1 MAKLRGVLGTRKLG
15 HSGTLDPMATGVLPV
30 FCGGASKAV
39 DLQLDHDKA
48 YRAVLRLGQRTDT
61 GDITGTVLETAPV
74 TAGERELQAVLP
86 QFVGKQM
93 QVPPMYSA
101 VKVGGQPLYKLARE
115 GKTVERKARP
125 IEIYSITYGGSPAE
139 NEYVPEVTCS
149 KGTYIRTLMLPVESV
164 FTPLPLLV
172 VEPWVEQHLYNGC
185 PTSRYPAADGRY
197 RVRNA
202 AGQFLGLANIT
213 GGVLRVEKLFVERN

>member
-1 MAKLRGVLGTRKLG
+1 MVAKLRGVLGTRKLG

-86 QFVGKQM
+86 QFAVSYTHLDVYKRQL
-93 QVPPMYSA
+93 YSNSA
-101 VKVGGQPLYKLARE
+101 FTALY
-115 GKTVERKARP
+115 
-125 IEIYSITYGGSPAE
+125 
-139 NEYVPEVTCS
+139 
-149 KGTYIRTLMLPVESV
+149 
-164 FTPLPLLV
+164 
-172 VEPWVEQHLYNGC
+172 
-185 PTSRYPAADGRY
+185 
-197 RVRNA
+197 
-202 AGQFLGLANIT
+202 
-213 GGVLRVEKLFVERN
+213 